1 MIGTITLLLGS
12 GLFALATW
20 RSGSVSRAGS
30 ALLGASA
37 VLLLIVMPPAF
48 GLIPI
53 PWEPAV
59 SIAMAALL
67 LTFSAG
73 WIVLGLGAIRLD
85 RPITLV
91 TPGGA

>member
-1 MIGTITLLLGS
+1 MIGVLGS
-12 GLFALATW
+12 GLFAVASW
-20 RSGSVSRAGS
+20 RSVSLSRAGS

-37 VLLLIVMPPAF
+37 LALLIVMPPAF

-59 SIAMAALL
+59 SIAMVAVL

-73 WIVLGLGAIRLD
+73 WIVLGLGNPVD

-91 TPGGA
+91 APGGA